1 MKAGVGARRIIGA
14 IAGAAL
20 LLGVA
25 GCEVESGYGGAYGG
39 VYGEYPY
46 TYYGQGVYPGYAYPY
61 GYPYVYRGW
70 GPYDRD
76 HYWDRHEHWERHRW
90 HGDRGWGYR

>member
-1 MKAGVGARRIIGA
+1 MKLLFRAIGL
-14 IAGAAL
+14 AL
-20 LLGVA
+20 LLASA

-46 TYYGQGVYPGYAYPY
+46 TYYGHGAYVYPHV
-61 GYPYVYRGW
+61 YVYP

-76 HYWDRHEHWERHRW
+76 HYWDRHRRWERHRW
-90 HGDRGWGYR
+90 HADEHWEHR